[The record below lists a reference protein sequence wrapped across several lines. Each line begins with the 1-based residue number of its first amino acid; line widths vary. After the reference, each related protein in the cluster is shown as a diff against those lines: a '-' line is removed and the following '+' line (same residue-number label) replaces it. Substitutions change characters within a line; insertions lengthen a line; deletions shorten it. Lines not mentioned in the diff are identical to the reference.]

1 MNAYRQAV
9 DDTIDAMFSVYV
21 LADDMRQRGATD
33 ESIALAVW
41 ERSQEIT
48 RTLERL
54 FETDEGKV

>member
-9 DDTIDAMFSVYV
+9 DDTIDAMFHVYV
-21 LADDMRQRGATD
+21 LADDMRQRGAT
-33 ESIALAVW
+33 EASVALAVL

-54 FETDEGKV
+54 FDDGEKT